1 MLLVWEMPMYISSQH
16 EHFYF
21 KLFSHIVLESLQHF
35 ASYSNSAAMS
45 ERNWFDLAIVISAVF
60 EVLVLW
66 QSDAISV
73 MLFSRS
79 WSPGGWKNQWNG
91 QVRWRMVKRSSLSDL
106 KGGLKGWRTENHH
119 AKKMPSRCGPGI
131 WVEMV
136 DCHIYSHSYIVIGPP
151 FFSKSP
157 KLFRPPPSFKKAL
170 SSPKSWPN
178 VSWIWCKSWREKCVK
193 NHRF

>member
-1 MLLVWEMPMYISSQH
+1 MYISSQH

-21 KLFSHIVLESLQHF
+21 NLFSHIVLESLQHF

-79 WSPGGWKNQWNG
+79 WSPGG
-91 QVRWRMVKRSSLSDL
+91 
-106 KGGLKGWRTENHH
+106 
-119 AKKMPSRCGPGI
+119 
-131 WVEMV
+131 
-136 DCHIYSHSYIVIGPP
+136 
-151 FFSKSP
+151 
-157 KLFRPPPSFKKAL
+157 
-170 SSPKSWPN
+170 
-178 VSWIWCKSWREKCVK
+178 
-193 NHRF
+193 

>member
-119 AKKMPSRCGPGI
+119 AKKMPQD
-131 WVEMV
+131 V
-136 DCHIYSHSYIVIGPP
+136 DLVFGWKWLIVISIVYIMYIYIYIHTLIYCHRTS
-151 FFSKSP
+151 FFFKVP
-157 KLFRPPPSFKKAL
+157 KAF
-170 SSPKSWPN
+170 
-178 VSWIWCKSWREKCVK
+178 
-193 NHRF
+193 